1 METSSEMRAV
11 AVLLQRL
18 ISTLDQ
24 FKCNLQIARAYRNCC
39 LQCVLMLSGIAM
51 ENNGDILSN
60 SPINTTI
67 AYQANYANNSNSDI
81 NSNSNV
87 AWNNL
92 ALSLGVLE
100 EFLSRF
106 ERYVRRFARG
116 DHVFLILILI
126 LTS

>member
-1 METSSEMRAV
+1 MRAV

-51 ENNGDILSN
+51 ENNGDSVSN
-60 SPINTTI
+60 SSINTTI
-67 AYQANYANNSNSDI
+67 AYQANYANNSNS
-81 NSNSNV
+81 NSNNNSNNNNNV

-92 ALSLGVLE
+92 VLSLSALE

-106 ERYVRRFARG
+106 ERYVRRSARG
-116 DHVFLILILI
+116 DHVFLIL
-126 LTS
+126 SS